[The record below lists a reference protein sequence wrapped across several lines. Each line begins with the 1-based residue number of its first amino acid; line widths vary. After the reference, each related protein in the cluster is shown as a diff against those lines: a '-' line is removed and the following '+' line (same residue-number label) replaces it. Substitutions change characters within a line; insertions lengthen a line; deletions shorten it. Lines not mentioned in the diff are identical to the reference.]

1 MDHHTQALRAFLDQA
16 HSVYHAQQGL
26 VQQLKAAGFQ
36 PLQEQETWQ
45 IAPGGRYYVTRGD
58 AAVMAFRVPQGV
70 PTGFMMSASHL
81 DRPCFKVKEN
91 GELTGTYTRLAVERY
106 GGMILSTW
114 LDRPLSIAGRV
125 AVLDRPCFK
134 VKENGELTGTYTRL
148 AVERYGGMILSTWLD
163 RPLSIA
169 GRVAVQTE
177 QGIRTQLVD
186 IDQDLLLIPN
196 VAIHMN
202 RQVNDGY
209 KWNPAVDLLP
219 LLGGKEAT
227 GRLET
232 MLEEQAGGKILGRDL
247 YLYIRQ
253 KSSVWG
259 VNQEYLSSAALDDLE
274 CAWACT
280 QGFLEAADSQAI
292 SVLCLFDS
300 EEVGSGSVQ
309 GAGSTLLA
317 DTLHRICQAGGWDL
331 RQLLAQSFLV
341 SADNAHALHPNHPE
355 FSDAANAPVMGGGVV
370 IKHNASMSYCTD
382 GVAAGL
388 FRSICQRAEAA
399 TQSYYNRADLP
410 GGSTLGHIS
419 LAHVSVPTVDIGLAQ
434 LAMHSSFEA
443 EAATQSYYNRADLPG
458 GSTLGHISL
467 AHVSVPTVDIGLAQ
481 LAMHSSFETGAI
493 SDIEALVKAMTAL
506 YSTALE
512 VRGQEYILR

>member
-58 AAVMAFRVPQGV
+58 AAVMAFRVPQGA
-70 PTGFMMSASHL
+70 PTGFMMSASH
-81 DRPCFKVKEN
+81 
-91 GELTGTYTRLAVERY
+91 
-106 GGMILSTW
+106 
-114 LDRPLSIAGRV
+114 
-125 AVLDRPCFK
+125 LDRPCFK

-219 LLGGKEAT
+219 LLGGKEAA
-227 GRLET
+227 GRLEA

-274 CAWACT
+274 CAWACA

-399 TQSYYNRADLP
+399 A
-410 GGSTLGHIS
+410 
-419 LAHVSVPTVDIGLAQ
+419 
-434 LAMHSSFEA
+434 
-443 EAATQSYYNRADLPG
+443 QSYYNRADLPG